1 MTFRIGQQ
9 VVCVDAK
16 GSEQLILGK
25 VYTILYIRYHV
36 CRWRGRTGDWAAL
49 KLHEVRAALPFF
61 GFCSERFKPIEK
73 RQTDIS
79 VFTAMLTGVGETV

>member
-1 MTFRIGQQ
+1 MTFRVGQK

-16 GSEQLILGK
+16 DSELVLGK
-25 VYTILYIRYHV
+25 VYTIEHIRYHV
-36 CRWRGRTGDWAAL
+36 CRWRGRTGDWAAVQL
-49 KLHEVRAALPFF
+49 FEARAEFPFF

-79 VFTAMLTGVGETV
+79 VFTAMLTGVTETV

>member
-1 MTFRIGQQ
+1 MTFRVGQK

-16 GSEQLILGK
+16 GSELVLGK
-25 VYTILYIRYHV
+25 VYTILHIRYHV
-36 CRWRGRTGDWAAL
+36 CRWRGQTGDWAAL
-49 KLHEVRAALPFF
+49 KLHEVRAEPQFY

-79 VFTAMLTGVGETV
+79 VFTAMLTGVTETV